1 MAGTLSFMTK
11 KKRASTSATT
21 TAARSKKPQA
31 TVAANDAVVSLRKA
45 LEILR
50 AFRPSDSP
58 LSRHEIAQRTGLP
71 NTTAARLIHTLLT
84 LGYLSRVGAHGGY
97 RPGPSVLAL
106 GHAVTEAL
114 PFHRVALPLM
124 QRFAQTYNVW
134 VALGA
139 AENGQIIIVE
149 HAAPP
154 QAPDIQIRTG
164 SVLPLANTALGR
176 AYLWTLPP
184 ARRAEHLRRFERS
197 GQGDGA
203 KMRPAF
209 DAAMAQ
215 LDHSGYCN
223 AFNCWRRDV
232 LGIGTPIVMDAGHH
246 ALLLGC
252 GNGNFTTSPK
262 ALAACGPALVR
273 LATDIKNGLLQ
284 SGSLEDV

>member
-1 MAGTLSFMTK
+1 MAGTLSLMAK
-11 KKRASTSATT
+11 KKRAAAGGT
-21 TAARSKKPQA
+21 TATARSRTPRP
-31 TVAANDAVVSLRKA
+31 AAAAADAVVSLRKA

-71 NTTAARLIHTLLT
+71 NTTATRLIHTLLT

-114 PFHRVALPLM
+114 PFRRIALPLM
-124 QRFAQTYNVW
+124 QRFAQAHNVW

-139 AENGQIIIVE
+139 AENGEIIVVE

-164 SVLPLANTALGR
+164 SVLPLATTAMGR
-176 AYLWTLPP
+176 AYLWTLAP
-184 ARRAEHLRRFERS
+184 ARRADHLRRLERGGES
-197 GQGDGA
+197 GGA
-203 KMRPAF
+203 KMRPAL

-215 LDHSGYCN
+215 LDQSGYCT

-232 LGIGTPIVMDAGHH
+232 LGIGTPIVMDTGHH

-252 GNGNFTTSPK
+252 GNTNFTTSPK
-262 ALAACGPALVR
+262 ALAACGPALMR
-273 LATDIKNGLLQ
+273 LASDIKNGLLQ